1 MSRPVFMVK
10 ICVISV
16 KHFADF
22 VFSPRSARE
31 QAKKKEVSD
40 ERKAKKA
47 LLEEKLAAKRA
58 ERLRKEQDVR
68 GEKEADGVNTEKDDD
83 DDDDDE
89 DEDDDDEEE
98 DKKEE
103 ADQY

>member
-58 ERLRKEQDVR
+58 ERMRKEQDVR
-68 GEKEADGVNTEKDDD
+68 GKKEADGVNTEKDDD
-83 DDDDDE
+83 DDE
-89 DEDDDDEEE
+89 DEDNDDEEE